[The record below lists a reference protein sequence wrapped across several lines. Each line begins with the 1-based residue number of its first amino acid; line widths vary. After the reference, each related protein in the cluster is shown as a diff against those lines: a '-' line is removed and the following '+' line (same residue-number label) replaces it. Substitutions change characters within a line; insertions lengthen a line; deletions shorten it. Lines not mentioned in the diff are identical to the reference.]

1 MRLWFFD
8 FESEPEAGINVAH
21 NWAVHMH
28 SPNVVPR
35 TDFEGHTTS
44 LRETADIL
52 ARINV
57 ACKWAAYNVG

>member
-1 MRLWFFD
+1 MALDVVSLSVIVELEPYLDLDLDLDDNRL
-8 FESEPEAGINVAH
+8 AH

-44 LRETADIL
+44 GVNNL
-52 ARINV
+52 
-57 ACKWAAYNVG
+57 